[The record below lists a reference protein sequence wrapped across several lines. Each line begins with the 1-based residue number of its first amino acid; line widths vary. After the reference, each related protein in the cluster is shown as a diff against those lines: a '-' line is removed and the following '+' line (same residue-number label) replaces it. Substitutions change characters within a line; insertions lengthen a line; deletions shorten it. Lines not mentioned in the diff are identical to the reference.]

1 VSDKNKGGKKKG
13 VSSQFEDFSIKMI
26 CQETNN
32 LYQPSLLEESQE
44 ICHAGWSTCVA
55 DCQCP
60 SQKVP

>member
-1 VSDKNKGGKKKG
+1 MLHEFKDL
-13 VSSQFEDFSIKMI
+13 SIKVI
-26 CQETNN
+26 CQQTND

-60 SQKVP
+60 SQKAP